1 MRHEHSPPK
10 VEATSPP
17 RYPPTVRTRC
27 LLAFLLLFLA
37 AASCGPPRAALTVA
51 NGPDLDTLDP
61 QLARSSAAQRASRA
75 LFAGLTRLDT
85 TDLSLLP
92 DLAQSW
98 TAEDDGRLWRFHLR
112 ENLRWSDG
120 QALTAHD
127 VVASWERLQDPATAA
142 PYASWVAAAR
152 FAAPSGTEVQIR
164 FPEPQPLFPLL
175 CSHPALAPVPAALRD
190 APLGSLPDP
199 LPSSGPFQL
208 LERRLRDRLRLLR
221 NPQYWRSEEV
231 QSESLDLLTIDSDI
245 TALNLFLTEGVA
257 FAPKT
262 PDLALPRLLE
272 QQDAR
277 LHQSAELGTVF
288 LRFQQRDSPFA
299 DLDLRRALLWGTDRD
314 ALATLV
320 GHGRPAANGFVP
332 SSMPTSSS
340 PAWPQTNLRQAREAL
355 VRVRQRHQGALPRIE
370 LLYPSTAG
378 NRLLVEALAALW
390 KQDLG
395 LEVRLMN
402 VEARTFYP
410 AQSALEYQVSLSSW
424 VADYPHALSFL
435 DIFRSHD
442 ANNRS
447 GFADA
452 EYDELLSLAARTLDD
467 QVRQQAMQQAEEIL
481 RDQAVLLPLLEQRRQ
496 ELVSPRLSGWQDNP
510 LGIIDWAALE
520 WREEP

>member
-10 VEATSPP
+10 VEATSPT
-17 RYPPTVRTRC
+17 RYPPTVRPRC
-27 LLAFLLLFLA
+27 LLALSLLFLA

-61 QLARSSAAQRASRA
+61 QLTRSSAAQRASRA

-85 TDLSLLP
+85 QDFGLLP
-92 DLAQSW
+92 DLALSW
-98 TAEDDGRLWRFHLR
+98 TAEDEGRLWRFQLR
-112 ENLRWSDG
+112 PDLRWSDG
-120 QALTAHD
+120 QALTAQD
-127 VVASWERLQDPATAA
+127 VVASWQRLQDPATAA
-142 PYASWVAAAR
+142 PYASWVAEAR
-152 FAAPSGTEVQIR
+152 FAAPSPTEVHIR

-175 CSHPALAPVPAALRD
+175 CSHPALAPVPPALRD
-190 APLGSLPDP
+190 SPLGTLPKP

-208 LERRLRDRLRLLR
+208 LERRLRDRLRLVR
-221 NPQYWRSEEV
+221 NPHYWRSEEV
-231 QSESLDLLTIDSDI
+231 RSESLDLLTIDSDI

-262 PDLALPRLLE
+262 PDLALPRLLD

-288 LRFQQRDSPFA
+288 LRFQQRDAPF
-299 DLDLRRALLWGTDRD
+299 DDFDLRRALVWGTDRQ
-314 ALATLV
+314 ALANLV
-320 GHGRPAANGFVP
+320 GHGRPAATGFVP
-332 SSMPTSSS
+332 TSMPAWTGPSWPSSE
-340 PAWPQTNLRQAREAL
+340 LEQARAAL
-355 VRVRQRHQGALPRIE
+355 ERVRQRNQGALPRIE

-447 GFADA
+447 GFVDA
-452 EYDELLSLAARTLDD
+452 RYDVLLALAASTLDE
-467 QVRQQAMQQAEEIL
+467 QEREQALHQAEEIL
-481 RDQAVLLPLLEQRRQ
+481 RDQVVLLPLLEQQRQ
-496 ELVSPRLSGWQDNP
+496 ELVSPRLGGWQDNA

-520 WREEP
+520 WKETP